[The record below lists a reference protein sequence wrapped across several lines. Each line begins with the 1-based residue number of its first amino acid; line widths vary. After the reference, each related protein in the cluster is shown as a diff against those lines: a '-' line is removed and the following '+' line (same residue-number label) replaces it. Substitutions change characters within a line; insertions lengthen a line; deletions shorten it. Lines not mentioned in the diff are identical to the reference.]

1 MIGILQ
7 YLAASPL
14 ILGSMLMA
22 VSDTRPAVIKYDPS
36 DRPAILM
43 SLVQSV
49 PTADAA
55 SLSHSPRNNHNHLA
69 RRLQKNGLQNRS
81 NDHGNEVR
89 AVRPDAKRR
98 VKKRAP
104 GGGKTCRI
112 RQAGAQGLSSSAVA
126 ASTTA
131 VASAQET
138 ATDVQ
143 STDAQSSTVESST
156 QAAPQETAQAS
167 STWVEASSSA
177 PAAEPTAATSSVW
190 VQPAAPSSAA
200 PAAGNGGWMN
210 SGSKVGL
217 CWPNGDWVSLSSS
230 SSSKRD
236 MGRPKR

>member
-112 RQAGAQGLSSSAVA
+112 RQAGAQGLSSSSSVA

-143 STDAQSSTVESST
+143 STDVQSSTVESST

-217 CWPNGDWVSLSSS
+217 CWPNGDWVSEGVWSTCML
-230 SSSKRD
+230 
-236 MGRPKR
+236 